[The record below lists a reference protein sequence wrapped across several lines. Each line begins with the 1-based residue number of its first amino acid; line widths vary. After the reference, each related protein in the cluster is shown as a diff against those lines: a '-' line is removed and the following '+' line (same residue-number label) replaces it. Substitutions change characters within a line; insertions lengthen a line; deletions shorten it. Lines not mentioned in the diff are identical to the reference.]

1 MVNLFINNKKNLHA
15 KFDKSPCIIFVTFDF
30 RSSTRTCIVSA
41 FSYKIIHL
49 NSEYNVTGK
58 DQNQLTNALKCSQAY
73 KFTVSANCFKP
84 FRL

>member
-1 MVNLFINNKKNLHA
+1 MVNLFINNKKKLHA

-49 NSEYNVTGK
+49 NSEYNVIGK